1 LWTFELA
8 LPVAK
13 FEARKRILED
23 VAVTKKGAEAAIAL
37 AALLPAGGKKAIGL
51 LGESLAIGAS
61 AALDR
66 SSDSWS
72 QIVFGTLSKLWLIF
86 KFWGWSSVGCRGKK
100 DSMCSEQL
108 CVAGMRITSA
118 RLQDAQRHFQSRT
131 STRTSSAMCL
141 TSSVL

>member
-1 LWTFELA
+1 MWTFELA

-66 SSDSWS
+66 SSESWS
-72 QIVFGTLSKLWLIF
+72 EIVFDTLSKLWLIF
-86 KFWGWSSVGCRGKK
+86 KF
-100 DSMCSEQL
+100 
-108 CVAGMRITSA
+108 
-118 RLQDAQRHFQSRT
+118 
-131 STRTSSAMCL
+131 
-141 TSSVL
+141 

>member
-1 LWTFELA
+1 M
-8 LPVAK
+8 
-13 FEARKRILED
+13 
-23 VAVTKKGAEAAIAL
+23 
-37 AALLPAGGKKAIGL
+37 

-66 SSDSWS
+66 SSESWS
-72 QIVFGTLSKLWLIF
+72 EIVFDTLSKLWLIF

-118 RLQDAQRHFQSRT
+118 RLQDAQR
-131 STRTSSAMCL
+131 
-141 TSSVL
+141 SVVDKVDEPANAEEEEV

>member
-1 LWTFELA
+1 MWTFELA

-37 AALLPAGGKKAIGL
+37 AALLPAGGKKATGL

-72 QIVFGTLSKLWLIF
+72 QIVFDTLSKLWLIF
-86 KFWGWSSVGCRGKK
+86 KFWGWSSVGCRGKIPCAVSSCVLQGCGSSAHVCK
-100 DSMCSEQL
+100 MLNATFKAGRLRGHPQL
-108 CVAGMRITSA
+108 CA
-118 RLQDAQRHFQSRT
+118 
-131 STRTSSAMCL
+131 
-141 TSSVL
+141 